1 MGIQFILFG
10 LIAELSSWTYRASQD
25 KPTYLPWKRFP
36 TARVENPN
44 AGDTLPLASCSRE
57 ADRVSFPPII
67 SILIQGTTWTYR
79 LSTS

>member
-1 MGIQFILFG
+1 VGIQFILFG

-25 KPTYLPWKRFP
+25 KLTYLLRKRFP